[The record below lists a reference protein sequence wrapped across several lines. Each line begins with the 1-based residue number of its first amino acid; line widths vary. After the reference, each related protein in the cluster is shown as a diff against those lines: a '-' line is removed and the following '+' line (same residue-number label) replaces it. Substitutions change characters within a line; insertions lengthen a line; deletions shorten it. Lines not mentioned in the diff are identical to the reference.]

1 MRRLAGRSIKMKS
14 AARGK
19 SISSVEVT
27 NVSPTGFWLLLEG
40 RELFLSFK
48 HFPWFRKA
56 QIDQLCQVEA
66 PSPHHLYWPKLDID
80 IAVESIHRPSRY
92 PLKSKDRA

>member
-1 MRRLAGRSIKMKS
+1 MKS

-19 SISSVEVT
+19 STSGVEVT

-40 RELFLSFK
+40 REIFLPFK

-66 PSPHHLYWPKLDID
+66 PTPHHLYWPKLDID
-80 IAVESIHRPSRY
+80 IAVDSIDHPSRY
-92 PLKSKDRA
+92 PLKSRGKA